1 MANTVDKVLAIAKA
15 EVGYLEKK
23 NGDARYLYD
32 KRANAGY
39 NNYTKYGKE
48 MHEIYPA
55 IMDYPAAWCD
65 CFVDWCVYKAYGV
78 ATAKSL
84 LDGNFDDYTVA
95 SALMYKNHNAWYTNN
110 PKVGDQVFFKNSN
123 GGICHTGLVIAVDNL
138 YIHTIEG
145 NTSAELGVV
154 ANGGGVSQKK
164 YALNYSRIAGYGRPK
179 YDTSTS
185 STSSNTTVNTP
196 TISSNA
202 SYTKKQFIK
211 DVQKAIGAK
220 VDGIA
225 GPETLSKTI
234 TVSKSKN
241 RKHAVVKPIQKY
253 LNKIGYN
260 CGIADGIA
268 GAKFDAAVKA
278 YQKANGCVID
288 GEITAK
294 CTTWKKLL
302 GL

>member
-48 MHEIYPA
+48 MHEIYPTV
-55 IMDYPAAWCD
+55 MDYPAAWCD

-110 PKVGDQVFFKNSN
+110 PKVGDQVFFKNSY

-138 YIHTIEG
+138 YVHTIEG
-145 NTSAELGVV
+145 NTSAALGVV
-154 ANGGGVSQKK
+154 ANGGGVAQKK
-164 YALNYSRIAGYGRPK
+164 YALNYNRIAGYGRPK
-179 YDTSTS
+179 YDKGNSNTNTVIEPV
-185 STSSNTTVNTP
+185 SSNSVK
-196 TISSNA
+196 
-202 SYTKKQFIK
+202 YTKKQFIK
-211 DVQKAIGAK
+211 DVQKAIGASI
-220 VDGIA
+220 DGIA
-225 GPETLSKTI
+225 GPETLSKTV

-241 RKHAVVKPIQKY
+241 KKHAVVRPIQNY
-253 LNKIGYN
+253 LNALGYN
-260 CGIADGIA
+260 CGVADGEA
-268 GAKFDAAVKA
+268 GPKFDAAVKA
-278 YQKANGCVID
+278 YQKANGCVAD
-288 GEITAK
+288 GEITARNK
-294 CTTWKKLL
+294 TWKKLL
-302 GL
+302 GLV

>member
-1 MANTVDKVLAIAKA
+1 MANTVDKVLTIAKA

-48 MHEIYPA
+48 MHEVYPSV
-55 IMDYPAAWCD
+55 MDYPAAWCD
-65 CFVDWCVYKAYGV
+65 AFVDWCFYKAYGV

-110 PKVGDQVFFKNSN
+110 PKVGDQVFFKNSY

-145 NTSAELGVV
+145 NTSAALGVV
-154 ANGGGVSQKK
+154 ANGGGVAQKK
-164 YALNYSRIAGYGRPK
+164 YALNYNRIAGYGRPK
-179 YDTSTS
+179 YDKGN
-185 STSSNTTVNTP
+185 SNTNTVVEP
-196 TISSNA
+196 VQSN
-202 SYTKKQFIK
+202 SVKYTKKQFIK
-211 DVQKAIGAK
+211 DVQKATGAS

-225 GPETLSKTI
+225 GPETLSKTV

-241 RKHAVVKPIQKY
+241 KKHAVVRPIQNY
-253 LNKIGYN
+253 LNALGYN
-260 CGIADGIA
+260 CGVADGEA
-268 GAKFDAAVKA
+268 GPKFDAAVKA
-278 YQKANGCVID
+278 YQKANGCVVD
-288 GEITAK
+288 GEITARNK
-294 CTTWKKLL
+294 TWKKLL
-302 GL
+302 GLA

>member
-1 MANTVDKVLAIAKA
+1 MANTVNKVLAIAKA

-55 IMDYPAAWCD
+55 VMDYPAAWCD
-65 CFVDWCVYKAYGV
+65 AFVDWCFYKAYGV

-110 PKVGDQVFFKNSN
+110 PKVGDQVFFKNSY

-138 YIHTIEG
+138 YVHTIEG
-145 NTSAELGVV
+145 NTSAALGVV
-154 ANGGGVSQKK
+154 ANGGGVAQKK

-196 TISSNA
+196 TISSNT

-268 GAKFDAAVKA
+268 GPKFDAAVKA
-278 YQKANGCVID
+278 YQKANGCVAD
-288 GEITAK
+288 GEITARNK
-294 CTTWKKLL
+294 TWKKLL

>member
-32 KRANAGY
+32 KKANAGY

-48 MHEIYPA
+48 MHEIYPSV
-55 IMDYPAAWCD
+55 MDYPAAWCD
-65 CFVDWCVYKAYGV
+65 CFVDWCFYKAYGV

-110 PKVGDQVFFKNSN
+110 PKVGDQVFFKNSY

-145 NTSAELGVV
+145 NTSAALGVV
-154 ANGGGVSQKK
+154 ANGGGVAQKK
-164 YALNYSRIAGYGRPK
+164 YALNYNRIAGYGRPK
-179 YDTSTS
+179 YDKGNSNTNTVVIEPV
-185 STSSNTTVNTP
+185 SSNSVK
-196 TISSNA
+196 
-202 SYTKKQFIK
+202 YTKKQFIK
-211 DVQKAIGAK
+211 DVQKAIGASI
-220 VDGIA
+220 DGIA
-225 GPETLSKTI
+225 GPETLSKTV

-241 RKHAVVKPIQKY
+241 KKHAVVRPIQNY
-253 LNKIGYN
+253 LNALGYN
-260 CGIADGIA
+260 CGVADGEA
-268 GAKFDAAVKA
+268 GPKFDAAVKA
-278 YQKANGCVID
+278 YQKANGCHTKRD
-288 GEITAK
+288 STARNK
-294 CTTWKKLL
+294 TWKKLL
-302 GL
+302 GLA

>member
-48 MHEIYPA
+48 MHEVYPSV
-55 IMDYPAAWCD
+55 MDYPAAWCD
-65 CFVDWCVYKAYGV
+65 CFVDWCFYKAYGI

-110 PKVGDQVFFKNSN
+110 PKVGDQVFFKNSY

-145 NTSAELGVV
+145 NTSAALGVV
-154 ANGGGVSQKK
+154 ANGGGVAQKK
-164 YALNYSRIAGYGRPK
+164 YALNYNRIAGYGRPK
-179 YDTSTS
+179 YDKGN
-185 STSSNTTVNTP
+185 SNTNTVVIEPVRTN
-196 TISSNA
+196 SVK
-202 SYTKKQFIK
+202 YTKKQFIK

-268 GAKFDAAVKA
+268 GAKFDAAIKA
-278 YQKANGCVID
+278 YQKANGCVAD
-288 GEITAK
+288 GEITARNK
-294 CTTWKKLL
+294 TWKKLL

>member
-23 NGDARYLYD
+23 NGDVRYLYD

-48 MHEIYPA
+48 MHEIYPSV
-55 IMDYPAAWCD
+55 MDYPAAWCD
-65 CFVDWCVYKAYGV
+65 CFVDWCFYKAYGV

-110 PKVGDQVFFKNSN
+110 PKVGDQVFFKNSY

-145 NTSAELGVV
+145 NTSAALGVV
-154 ANGGGVSQKK
+154 ANGGGVAQKK

-179 YDTSTS
+179 YDKGN
-185 STSSNTTVNTP
+185 SNTNTVVIEPVHTN
-196 TISSNA
+196 SVK
-202 SYTKKQFIK
+202 YTKKQFIK

-278 YQKANGCVID
+278 YQKANGCVAD
-288 GEITAK
+288 GEITARNK
-294 CTTWKKLL
+294 TWKKLL

>member
-55 IMDYPAAWCD
+55 VMDYPAAWCD
-65 CFVDWCVYKAYGV
+65 CFVDWCFYKAYGV

-110 PKVGDQVFFKNSN
+110 PKVGDQVFFKNSY

-145 NTSAELGVV
+145 NTSAALGVV
-154 ANGGGVSQKK
+154 ANGGGVAQKK
-164 YALNYSRIAGYGRPK
+164 YALNYNRIAGYGRPK
-179 YDTSTS
+179 YDKGNSN
-185 STSSNTTVNTP
+185 SNTVVEPVQPN
-196 TISSNA
+196 SVK
-202 SYTKKQFIK
+202 YTKKQFIK
-211 DVQKAIGAK
+211 DVQKAIGASI
-220 VDGIA
+220 DGIA
-225 GPETLSKTI
+225 GPETLSKTV
-234 TVSKSKN
+234 TVSKKKN
-241 RKHAVVKPIQKY
+241 KKHAVIRPIQNY
-253 LNKIGYN
+253 LNALGYN
-260 CGIADGIA
+260 CGVADGEA
-268 GAKFDAAVKA
+268 GPKFDAAVKA
-278 YQKANGCVID
+278 YQKANGCVAD
-288 GEITAK
+288 GEITARNK
-294 CTTWKKLL
+294 TWKKLL
-302 GL
+302 GLA

>member
-55 IMDYPAAWCD
+55 VMDYPAAWCD
-65 CFVDWCVYKAYGV
+65 AFVDWCFYKAYGV

-110 PKVGDQVFFKNSN
+110 PKVGDQVFFKNSY

-145 NTSAELGVV
+145 NTSAALGVV
-154 ANGGGVSQKK
+154 ANGGGVAQKK
-164 YALNYSRIAGYGRPK
+164 YALNYNRIAGYGRPK
-179 YDTSTS
+179 YDKGN
-185 STSSNTTVNTP
+185 SNTNTVVEPVHTN
-196 TISSNA
+196 SVK
-202 SYTKKQFIK
+202 YTKKQFIK

-225 GPETLSKTI
+225 GPETLSKTV
-234 TVSKSKN
+234 TVSKKKN
-241 RKHAVVKPIQKY
+241 KKHAVVRPIQNY
-253 LNKIGYN
+253 LNALGYN
-260 CGIADGIA
+260 CGVADGEA
-268 GAKFDAAVKA
+268 GPKFDAAVKA
-278 YQKANGCVID
+278 YQKANGCVAD
-288 GEITAK
+288 GEITARNK
-294 CTTWKKLL
+294 TWKKLL
-302 GL
+302 GLA

>member
-23 NGDARYLYD
+23 NGDAKYLYD

-48 MHEIYPA
+48 MHEVYPSV
-55 IMDYPAAWCD
+55 MDYPAAWCD
-65 CFVDWCVYKAYGV
+65 AFVDWCFYKAYGV

-110 PKVGDQVFFKNSN
+110 PKVGDQVFFKNSY

-145 NTSAELGVV
+145 NTSAALGVV
-154 ANGGGVSQKK
+154 ANGGGVAQKK
-164 YALNYSRIAGYGRPK
+164 YALNYNRIAGYGRPK
-179 YDTSTS
+179 YDKGN
-185 STSSNTTVNTP
+185 SNTNTVVEP
-196 TISSNA
+196 VQSN
-202 SYTKKQFIK
+202 SVKYTKKQFIK
-211 DVQKAIGAK
+211 DVQKATGAS

-225 GPETLSKTI
+225 GPETLSKTV

-241 RKHAVVKPIQKY
+241 KKHAVVRPIQNY
-253 LNKIGYN
+253 LNALGYN
-260 CGIADGIA
+260 CGVADGEA
-268 GAKFDAAVKA
+268 GPKFDAAVKA
-278 YQKANGCVID
+278 YQKANGCVAD
-288 GEITAK
+288 GEITARNK
-294 CTTWKKLL
+294 TWKKLL
-302 GL
+302 GLA

>member
-55 IMDYPAAWCD
+55 VMDYPAAWCD
-65 CFVDWCVYKAYGV
+65 CFVDWCFYKAYGV

-95 SALMYKNHNAWYTNN
+95 SANMYKNHNAWYTNN
-110 PKVGDQVFFKNSN
+110 PKVGDQVFFKNSY

-145 NTSAELGVV
+145 NTSAALGVV

-185 STSSNTTVNTP
+185 SISSNTTVNIP
-196 TISSNA
+196 TISSNT

-225 GPETLSKTI
+225 GPETLSKTV

-268 GAKFDAAVKA
+268 GAKFNAAVKA
-278 YQKANGCVID
+278 YQKANGCVAD
-288 GEITAK
+288 GEITARNK
-294 CTTWKKLL
+294 TWKKLL

>member
-23 NGDARYLYD
+23 NGDERYLYD

-48 MHEIYPA
+48 MHEIYPSV
-55 IMDYPAAWCD
+55 MDYPAAWCD
-65 CFVDWCVYKAYGV
+65 CFVDWCFYKAYGV

-110 PKVGDQVFFKNSN
+110 PKVGDQVFFKNSY

-145 NTSAELGVV
+145 NTSAALGVV
-154 ANGGGVSQKK
+154 ANGGGVAQKK
-164 YALNYSRIAGYGRPK
+164 YALNYNRIAGYGRPK
-179 YDTSTS
+179 YDKGN
-185 STSSNTTVNTP
+185 SNTNTVVIEPVRTN
-196 TISSNA
+196 SVK
-202 SYTKKQFIK
+202 YTKKQFIK

-278 YQKANGCVID
+278 YQKANSCVAD
-288 GEITAK
+288 GEITARNK
-294 CTTWKKLL
+294 TWKKLL

>member
-23 NGDARYLYD
+23 NGDTKYLYD

-48 MHEIYPA
+48 MHEVYPSV
-55 IMDYPAAWCD
+55 MDYPAAWCD
-65 CFVDWCVYKAYGV
+65 AFVDWCFYKAYGV

-110 PKVGDQVFFKNSN
+110 PKVGDQVFFKNSY

-145 NTSAELGVV
+145 NTSAALGVV
-154 ANGGGVSQKK
+154 ANGGGVAQKK
-164 YALNYSRIAGYGRPK
+164 YALNYNRIAGYGRPK
-179 YDTSTS
+179 YDKGNSNTNTVVEPV
-185 STSSNTTVNTP
+185 SSNSVK
-196 TISSNA
+196 
-202 SYTKKQFIK
+202 YTKKQFIK
-211 DVQKAIGAK
+211 DVQKAIGASI
-220 VDGIA
+220 DGIA
-225 GPETLSKTI
+225 GPETLSKTV

-241 RKHAVVKPIQKY
+241 KKHAVVRPIQNY
-253 LNKIGYN
+253 LNALGYN
-260 CGIADGIA
+260 CGVADGEA
-268 GAKFDAAVKA
+268 GPKFDAAVKA
-278 YQKANGCVID
+278 YQKANGCVAD
-288 GEITAK
+288 GEITARNK
-294 CTTWKKLL
+294 TWKKLL

>member
-23 NGDARYLYD
+23 NGDTRYLYD

-65 CFVDWCVYKAYGV
+65 CFVDWCFYKAYGV

-95 SALMYKNHNAWYTNN
+95 SALMYKKHNAWYTNN
-110 PKVGDQVFFKNSN
+110 PKVGDQVFFKNSH

-145 NTSAELGVV
+145 NTSAALGVV
-154 ANGGGVSQKK
+154 ANGGGVAQKK

-179 YDTSTS
+179 YDKGN
-185 STSSNTTVNTP
+185 SNTNTVVELVRTN
-196 TISSNA
+196 SVK
-202 SYTKKQFIK
+202 YTKKQFIK

-268 GAKFDAAVKA
+268 GPKFDAAVKA
-278 YQKANGCVID
+278 YQKANGCVAD
-288 GEITAK
+288 GEITARNK
-294 CTTWKKLL
+294 TWKKLL

>member
-15 EVGYLEKK
+15 EAGYLEKK
-23 NGDARYLYD
+23 NGDTKYLYD

-55 IMDYPAAWCD
+55 VMDYPAAWCD
-65 CFVDWCVYKAYGV
+65 CFVDWCFYKAYGV

-110 PKVGDQVFFKNSN
+110 PKVGDQVFFKNSY

-145 NTSAELGVV
+145 NTSAALGVV
-154 ANGGGVSQKK
+154 ANGGGVAQKK

-179 YDTSTS
+179 YDKGN
-185 STSSNTTVNTP
+185 SNTNTVVIEPVRTN
-196 TISSNA
+196 SVK
-202 SYTKKQFIK
+202 YTKKQFIK

-278 YQKANGCVID
+278 YQKANGCVAD
-288 GEITAK
+288 GEITARNK
-294 CTTWKKLL
+294 TWKKLL

>member
-55 IMDYPAAWCD
+55 VMDYPAAWCD
-65 CFVDWCVYKAYGV
+65 CFVDWCFYKAYGV

-110 PKVGDQVFFKNSN
+110 PKVGDQVFFKNSY

-138 YIHTIEG
+138 YVHTIEG
-145 NTSAELGVV
+145 NTSAALGVV
-154 ANGGGVSQKK
+154 ANGGGVAQKK
-164 YALNYSRIAGYGRPK
+164 YALNYNRIAGYGRPK
-179 YDTSTS
+179 YDKGNSNTNTVIEPV
-185 STSSNTTVNTP
+185 SSNSVK
-196 TISSNA
+196 
-202 SYTKKQFIK
+202 YTKKQFIK
-211 DVQKAIGAK
+211 DVQKAIGASI
-220 VDGIA
+220 DGIA
-225 GPETLSKTI
+225 GPETLSKTV

-241 RKHAVVKPIQKY
+241 KKHAVVRPIQNY
-253 LNKIGYN
+253 LNALGYN
-260 CGIADGIA
+260 CGVADGEA
-268 GAKFDAAVKA
+268 GPKFDAAVKA
-278 YQKANGCVID
+278 YQKANGCVAD
-288 GEITAK
+288 GEITARNK
-294 CTTWKKLL
+294 TWKKLL
-302 GL
+302 GLV

>member
-23 NGDARYLYD
+23 NGDARYLYN

-55 IMDYPAAWCD
+55 VMDYPAAWCD
-65 CFVDWCVYKAYGV
+65 CFVDWCFYKAYGV

-110 PKVGDQVFFKNSN
+110 PKVGDQVFFKNSR

-138 YIHTIEG
+138 YVYTIEG
-145 NTSAELGVV
+145 NTSAALGVV
-154 ANGGGVSQKK
+154 ANGGGVAQKK

-185 STSSNTTVNTP
+185 STSSNTTVNTS
-196 TISSNA
+196 TVSSNT

-225 GPETLSKTI
+225 GPETLSKTV

-278 YQKANGCVID
+278 YQKANKCVVD

>member
-48 MHEIYPA
+48 MHEVYPSV
-55 IMDYPAAWCD
+55 MDYPAAWCD
-65 CFVDWCVYKAYGV
+65 AFVDWCFYKAYGV

-110 PKVGDQVFFKNSN
+110 PKVGDQVFFKNSY

-145 NTSAELGVV
+145 NTSAALGVV
-154 ANGGGVSQKK
+154 ANGGGVAQKK
-164 YALNYSRIAGYGRPK
+164 YALNYNRIAGYGRPK
-179 YDTSTS
+179 YDKGN
-185 STSSNTTVNTP
+185 SNTNTVVEP
-196 TISSNA
+196 VQSN
-202 SYTKKQFIK
+202 SVKYTKKQFIK
-211 DVQKAIGAK
+211 DVQKATGAS

-225 GPETLSKTI
+225 GPETLSKTV

-241 RKHAVVKPIQKY
+241 KKHAVVRPIQNY
-253 LNKIGYN
+253 LNALGYN
-260 CGIADGIA
+260 CGVADGEA
-268 GAKFDAAVKA
+268 GPKFDAAVKA
-278 YQKANGCVID
+278 YQKANGCVVD
-288 GEITAK
+288 GEITARNK
-294 CTTWKKLL
+294 TWKKLL
-302 GL
+302 GLA